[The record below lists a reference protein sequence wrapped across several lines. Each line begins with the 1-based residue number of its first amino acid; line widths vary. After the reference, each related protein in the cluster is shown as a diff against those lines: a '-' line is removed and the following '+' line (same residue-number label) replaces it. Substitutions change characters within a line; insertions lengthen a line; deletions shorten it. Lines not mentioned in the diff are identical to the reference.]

1 MRAVVVVDYGRGN
14 LRSITRALAHVGA
27 EAVVS
32 SDPADVA
39 GAERVLLPGVG
50 AFGDGMEGLRARG
63 LVEPL
68 RHFTRTGRPFLGICL
83 GMQLLMQEGHEFG
96 RHDGLGVVPG
106 KTVRLPDR
114 QGGARVKI
122 PHIGWSVLEPGA
134 EWTATALAGLEPGGQ
149 VYFVHSFVAEPAD
162 PEDRLALTPFAGE
175 RFCSALRRD
184 NVLGFQ
190 FHPEKSGPAGLAIL
204 SRWVSS

>member
-1 MRAVVVVDYGRGN
+1 MKVVVVDYGRGN

-27 EAVVS
+27 EASVT

-63 LVEPL
+63 LIDPL
-68 RHFTRTGRPFLGICL
+68 RHFCRTGRPFLGICL

-96 RHDGLGVVPG
+96 LHEGLGVVGG
-106 KTVRLPDR
+106 KTVRLPDVH
-114 QGGARVKI
+114 GGARVKI
-122 PHIGWSVLEPGA
+122 PHIGWNRLDPGSD
-134 EWTATALAGLEPGGQ
+134 WKATALEGLAPDGQ
-149 VYFVHSFVAEPAD
+149 VYFLHSYAAEPSEAGN
-162 PEDRLALTPFAGE
+162 RLATTPFAGG
-175 RFCSALRRD
+175 RFCSALRRG

-204 SRWVSS
+204 ARWVGA